1 MSHSDVESLWV
12 RAEDYLRK
20 EREAISRFEENA
32 LEEEKVYLR
41 KVRRGRGREGEER
54 GERERVLIEVKVQYT
69 NRV

>member
-41 KVRRGRGREGEER
+41 KVRRGRGREGEGEER
-54 GERERVLIEVKVQYT
+54 GCS
-69 NRV
+69 

>member
-12 RAEDYLRK
+12 RAEDYLGK

-41 KVRRGRGREGEER
+41 KVRRGRGREGGR

>member
-41 KVRRGRGREGEER
+41 KVRRQRGRERGREGEGAHR
-54 GERERVLIEVKVQYT
+54 GQD
-69 NRV
+69 

>member
-41 KVRRGRGREGEER
+41 KVRIKREREGGRERREGEGAHR
-54 GERERVLIEVKVQYT
+54 GQGTVY
-69 NRV
+69 